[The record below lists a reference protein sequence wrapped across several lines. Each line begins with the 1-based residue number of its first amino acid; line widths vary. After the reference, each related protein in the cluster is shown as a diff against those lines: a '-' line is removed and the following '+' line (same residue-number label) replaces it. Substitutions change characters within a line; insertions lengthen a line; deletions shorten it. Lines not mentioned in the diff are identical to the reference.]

1 MAYLD
6 YRISGRHRT
15 QSRQPARTWLPQL
28 AWERLAV
35 IAICLG
41 AWTAIILAA
50 RALF

>member
-6 YRISGRHRT
+6 YRIQARHRT
-15 QSRQPARTWLPQL
+15 PSARPDRSWSPHL
-28 AWERLAV
+28 AWERLAAV
-35 IAICLG
+35 AVSLA

>member
-15 QSRQPARTWLPQL
+15 HSRQPARTSLPHL
-28 AWERLAV
+28 AWERLAM
-35 IAICLG
+35 IAVCLG
-41 AWTAIILAA
+41 SWAAIILAA